1 MRSLFRPFIQ
11 DFRYAFR
18 LVGRKTMIAVF
29 AAMGLACA
37 VASGGRAQVIDEPVA
52 VAVKVVISATTTG
65 YIPPRTSAYLY
76 NQGSIEATI
85 GDTAPVTVTGKGKI
99 KTPVET
105 RFLEPG
111 RYYDLV
117 INSVETG
124 DKTVVLTPAP
134 GYSVHVDG
142 ETKTKFK
149 MSGKVSTK
157 SFRILPAA
165 PAQPAPAGQA
175 TSLASGRIHW
185 QVSLGSLRNG
195 ESAGSLLLVGSGT
208 SPWDPYCLPET
219 LALQEESEE
228 IKVHRNN
235 KTDDANRSARQIM
248 TNEAFVDIVAD
259 SATSYS
265 IKFYNPL
272 QATGSG
278 FPSKPMTVT
287 GEPFVSYK
295 VEKTG
300 DFALRITREI
310 RSPSS
315 PADNAPVLRTDI
327 TTLERQGSGL
337 GLTWI
342 ATGWTLAGAAPV
354 SCDIRRWASVNPAD
368 PTAGHTEIV
377 EISDSATP
385 SGVVATRAER
395 LHTGYTWG
403 HTPTRE
409 QLGDVNPAVSFT
421 DYHNNAGDRG
431 SYGFISATRD
441 NGGSWQAYDYFPADE
456 DEDKKLGAISRTY
469 TPFVNAPGSV
479 TRNTGQVTTYEY
491 AEDLFG
497 MLTRLKKAETR
508 INGILAGTTSI
519 AYKHTDN
526 TVIATR
532 SDIGGADGAVTTTVT
547 RYYKENHSN
556 PLLRRQMY
564 SLTQPSGARQ
574 SYVYQRG
581 TWDAS
586 TLVFTKKDSGAAS
599 RIAVI
604 AGASASVAGAKAVES
619 WQGTSMEKVWL
630 IPFKSTTETTIRDE
644 FARVARTE
652 SHVWDGSAWQLT
664 GWTRYTYNYVH
675 QLTRRESHNGEIYE
689 AGWSAGLLAWERDA
703 AGIET
708 RYDYDAGARCIR
720 KTTLN
725 PGGQNLVATF
735 TYDAAGNVL
744 REEISSPGTTEKL
757 VSTFVYDKAGRLVKD
772 TAPGRGERTFSYN
785 PAARATTTT
794 HPDGGQKTETLC
806 LDGRPAS
813 VTGSAVIPEYHA
825 YAVEA
830 DGRIRTQ
837 VNMATATSPRWARA
851 WTDWLGRAVRAE
863 RPGAPGQP
871 SLIEE
876 QTYDTRGLLVR
887 TTRTGLAPTL
897 YEYGPTGEPL
907 RSGLDINNNGVL
919 DLAGPDRISE
929 TDTSFVSSFSN
940 TFWEITTREY
950 VYPRSGSDARELAR
964 ISGRYLSGGTF
975 LSSTTEYQAPYNFF
989 YQTAVPDRANR
1000 KVIITHSQ
1008 TGTSA
1013 TQVETVTGNQATL
1026 KTLDGRELKTESDAL
1041 RRPVRSTDPR
1051 TGVTTTTYIAN
1062 TTLVSTI
1069 KDPSGNVTSMG
1080 YDSMGRKAWQCDALG
1095 KYTRYAW
1102 NQRGQLIR
1110 QWGDA
1115 IMPVEL
1121 AYNAYGERISLST
1134 WRNGSNWSSA
1144 TWNATG
1150 ATADQTTWTY
1160 DPATGLLL
1168 KKTDAANRSVEYTY
1182 NNRGQ
1187 IRERRWART
1196 LASGARLATTYEYD
1210 SQTGD
1215 LLATRYNDGTPAV
1228 TRTLNRLGLPDTI
1241 SDITGTRTFG
1251 WSTGCPWQLHTET
1264 LPDYY
1269 QNRVF
1274 TRRYGIGI
1282 AAGLPAGFQLGT
1294 MPYREEFLAQSV
1306 KSDSVGRVT
1315 SIEHTIRAARQTFAY
1330 TYLANS
1336 TLVQNI
1342 AATGTGFARTH
1353 TWDAKRNLLTGVT
1366 GKWSAANRSAFAYE
1380 HDALGRRTAV
1390 VQSGDAFAAYG
1401 NSVRQQFEYSDRGE
1415 LTAAHGY
1422 LGATATQ
1429 AAALPGRGFRYSYD
1443 AAGNRRAA
1451 GRNGSA
1457 GLMENFTVN
1466 ALNQITAREN
1476 HTVSVSGTAD
1486 ADAVAVDGET
1496 ADRAGRYWQQEVLLD
1511 NDEAPAARQVTA
1523 AAVRRGAGTGGADL
1537 VQVDR
1542 RFAFIGP
1549 ATETLT
1555 YDADGNLTGDGRWNY
1570 YWDGENRLVA
1580 METKPWAVVPGGPP
1594 AQRLEFMYD
1603 YMGRRVGK
1611 RVIEKPADGRPWLLT
1626 SDLKFVYDGWNLVAE
1641 TKADGTFVRSY
1652 AWGLDLAG
1660 SLTATGGVGALLQMS
1675 DHTSGIAQNYFAT
1688 YDGNGNIAALVRASD
1703 GFLAGVYEYSP
1714 FGELLRMQ
1722 GEAAGQNP
1730 FRFSTKYTDDETGL
1744 IYYGQ
1749 RYYDLH
1755 NGRFINRDPIEERG
1769 GYNLYGFCE
1778 NDAVNQWDIL
1788 GHGLWGKL
1796 KKPFKKVF
1804 KGMKKLVSVFI
1815 PAAPMVWKMAQ
1826 RYPQVATVVAG
1837 IATAWIG
1844 GWGATLAGA
1853 AYGTT
1858 ANAVIAGAAGGFG
1871 GGFVG
1876 TYASGGSF
1884 SQALKAGGI
1893 GAGMGAATGYIGAQV
1908 QKGINAWKN
1917 AEHEFYRIDADP
1929 NKPGLHLPEVK
1940 IPRSAITGDVKIFEN
1955 GILNDLNA
1963 AIKNGWE
1970 HYNYD
1975 SFILAH
1981 NPTDGFIAD
1990 IVETALGKLTGT
2002 SSLGRDLAGV
2012 LEQINPA
2019 GSSLYLHSQGAQI
2032 GMNALSHLASKGVSM
2047 AGLNVYGYG
2056 GATNLLT
2063 SRAIVKSV
2071 GANWA
2076 GWTINAFDAVPN
2088 IVGLNAVFAPHRFIT
2103 SLAAAPFL
2111 FSPTGHEVMS
2121 PHTWSTGIWD
2131 PFNHTY

>member
-1 MRSLFRPFIQ
+1 MRIFSALVVLFGAPVLLSLSLP
-11 DFRYAFR
+11 
-18 LVGRKTMIAVF
+18 
-29 AAMGLACA
+29 
-37 VASGGRAQVIDEPVA
+37 AQVTVFPDA
-52 VAVKVVISATTTG
+52 VGIKVSSPMYPLDVNG
-65 YIPPRTSAYLY
+65 YVSVGGSDLILGKRDGRS
-76 NQGSIEATI
+76 QGQKLSNRA
-85 GDTAPVTVTGKGKI
+85 
-99 KTPVET
+99 
-105 RFLEPG
+105 
-111 RYYDLV
+111 LV
-117 INSVETG
+117 LNSVSTG
-124 DKTVVLTPAP
+124 DKTVVLTPSP

-142 ETKTKFK
+142 EIKTKFK
-149 MSGKVSTK
+149 TSGAVSTK

-165 PAQPAPAGQA
+165 PAQSTPAGQA
-175 TSLASGRIHW
+175 TSLASGRIYW

-195 ESAGSLLLVGSGT
+195 ESAGSLLLVGSGA
-208 SPWDPYCLPET
+208 SVSSWQSCCLPET

-228 IKVHRNN
+228 VN
-235 KTDDANRSARQIM
+235 
-248 TNEAFVDIVAD
+248 
-259 SATSYS
+259 
-265 IKFYNPL
+265 
-272 QATGSG
+272 
-278 FPSKPMTVT
+278 
-287 GEPFVSYK
+287 
-295 VEKTG
+295 
-300 DFALRITREI
+300 
-310 RSPSS
+310 
-315 PADNAPVLRTDI
+315 
-327 TTLERQGSGL
+327 TTLSRQGTGL

-342 ATGWTLAGAAPV
+342 ATGWTLAGATPV
-354 SCDIRRWASVNPAD
+354 SYDIRRWAPVNPAD
-368 PTAGHTEIV
+368 LTAGHTEIV
-377 EISDSATP
+377 EISDSATA
-385 SGVVATRAER
+385 SGIIATRAER

-409 QLGDVNPAVSFT
+409 QLGDASPAVSFT

-431 SYGFISATRD
+431 SYGFVSAARN
-441 NGGSWQAYDYFPADE
+441 NGGSWQAIDYFPAGE
-456 DEDKKLGAISRTY
+456 DEDKKLGAISRSC
-469 TPFVNAPGSV
+469 TPFGNAPASV
-479 TRNTGQVTTYEY
+479 TRNASQGVVTTYEY

-508 INGILAGTTSI
+508 INGILAGSTSI

-532 SDIGGADGAVTTTVT
+532 SDTAGADGAVITTVT

-556 PLLRRQMY
+556 PFFRRQMY

-574 SYVYQRG
+574 SYIYQRG
-581 TWDAS
+581 IWNAS

-604 AGASASVAGAKAVES
+604 TGASAAVAGAKAVES
-619 WQGTSMEKVWL
+619 WQGTDIEKVWL
-630 IPFKSTTETTIRDE
+630 IPFKSTVEITIRDE

-652 SHVWDGSAWQLT
+652 SHVWDGSAWQLL
-664 GWTRYTYNYVH
+664 GWTSYTCNYVH
-675 QLTRRESHNGEIYE
+675 QLTRRETHNGEIYE

-708 RYDYDAGARCIR
+708 RYNYDAGARCIR

-725 PGGQNLVATF
+725 PGGHDLVATF

-744 REEISSPGTTEKL
+744 REEISSPGTAEKL

-772 TAPGRGERTFSYN
+772 TAPGRGERTIGYN
-785 PAARATTTT
+785 PVARTATTT

-806 LDGRPAS
+806 LDGRLAS
-813 VTGSAVIPEYHA
+813 LTGSAVVPEYHA
-825 YAVEA
+825 YTVEA
-830 DGRIRTQ
+830 DGRSRTQ
-837 VNMATATSPRWARA
+837 VNIATATSPRWVRT
-851 WTDWLGRAVRAE
+851 WDDWLGRAVRTE
-863 RPGAPGQP
+863 HPGAPGQATMV
-871 SLIEE
+871 EE
-876 QTYDTRGLLVR
+876 QIYNTRGLLVR
-887 TTRTGLAPTL
+887 TARTGLAPTL
-897 YEYGPTGEPL
+897 YEYGPTGEL
-907 RSGLDINNNGVL
+907 VRTALDLDNNGVIG
-919 DLAGPDRISE
+919 LAGPDRIKE
-929 TDTSFVSSFSN
+929 TDTSFASSFSN
-940 TFWEITTREY
+940 TFWEITTHEY
-950 VYPRSGSDARELAR
+950 VYPRSGSDAREITR
-964 ISGRYLSGGTF
+964 ISGRFLSGGTF
-975 LSSTTEYQAPYNFF
+975 LSSTTEYQAPCNFF

-1000 KVIITHSQ
+1000 KVVITHSQ

-1013 TQVETVTGNQATL
+1013 TQVETVTGNQTTL
-1026 KTLDGRELKTESDAL
+1026 KTFDGRELKTGSDAL
-1041 RRPVRSTDPR
+1041 RRPVSSTDPR
-1051 TGVTTTTYIAN
+1051 TGVTTTTTYIAN

-1069 KDPSGNVTSMG
+1069 KDPSGNVTSLG

-1121 AYNAYGERISLST
+1121 AYNAYGERTSLST
-1134 WRNGSNWSSA
+1134 WRNGSNWNSA
-1144 TWNATG
+1144 TWNASG

-1168 KKTDAANRSVEYTY
+1168 KKTDAANRSVEYAY

-1196 LASGARLATTYEYD
+1196 LASGACLATTYEYD

-1251 WSTGCPWQLHTET
+1251 WSTSCPWQLHTET
-1264 LPDYY
+1264 LPDFY
-1269 QNRVF
+1269 QKRVF
-1274 TRRYGIGI
+1274 TRRYGVSI

-1306 KSDSVGRVT
+1306 KSDSVGHVT
-1315 SIEHTIRAARQTFAY
+1315 SIEHTARSARQTFAY

-1336 TLVQNI
+1336 TLVQDI
-1342 AATGTGFARTH
+1342 AATGTAFARTH

-1366 GKWSAANRSAFAYE
+1366 GKWGAANRSAFAYE

-1401 NSVRQQFEYSDRGE
+1401 NSVRQQFEYSDRSE

-1422 LGATATQ
+1422 LGATATP

-1443 AAGNRRAA
+1443 VAGNRRAA

-1457 GLMENFTVN
+1457 GLMENFSVN
-1466 ALNQITAREN
+1466 ALNQITTREN

-1496 ADRAGRYWQQEVLLD
+1496 AGRTGRYWQQEVLLD
-1511 NDEAPAARQVTA
+1511 NEDAPAARQVAA

-1555 YDADGNLTGDGRWNY
+1555 HDADGNLTGDGRWNY

-1652 AWGLDLAG
+1652 AWALDLAG

-1675 DHTSGIAQNYFAT
+1675 DHTTGQSYFAT
-1688 YDGNGNIAALVRASD
+1688 YDGNGNIATLIRASD

-1714 FGELLRMQ
+1714 FGELLRLQ

-1730 FRFSTKYTDDETGL
+1730 FRFSTRYTDDETGL

-1749 RYYDLH
+1749 RYYDPH

-1769 GYNLYGFCE
+1769 GYNLYGFCD
-1778 NDAVNQWDIL
+1778 NDGINQVDIL
-1788 GHGLWGKL
+1788 GHSLWGKI
-1796 KKPFKKVF
+1796 KKMVKKAYKWSRKHWVASLIAPTVLPGATGLPFLAGGSIGSLDYAQRHPVVAAAVAVVASIVTY
-1804 KGMKKLVSVFI
+1804 GI
-1815 PAAPMVWKMAQ
+1815 AAPYAAGWAATAGLGGTTASVAAGAAAGGIAGFVGSGMSTALQGGNMGQVLSSGLRGFASGAVMGSVAGYYGKTWNVSRVAASGVAGGAGSEILGGKFSTGFYIAGAFAAVRWGWEGIKNSVDRSSLSSTYDRNINTGPDAPQTLQRDENGLVRTDGTRPTVLAEGLSEYDGNWFTRTGMAGEGTGQ
-1826 RYPQVATVVAG
+1826 HIYDQGQWIEQTLGKGTAQAMRVFVNAVSKLHDWQNSWSYDNLGRYVARGELYDTLFQVYSMAGMPVAG
-1837 IATAWIG
+1837 INT
-1844 GWGATLAGA
+1844 
-1853 AYGTT
+1853 
-1858 ANAVIAGAAGGFG
+1858 IA
-1871 GGFVG
+1871 
-1876 TYASGGSF
+1876 
-1884 SQALKAGGI
+1884 
-1893 GAGMGAATGYIGAQV
+1893 
-1908 QKGINAWKN
+1908 
-1917 AEHEFYRIDADP
+1917 
-1929 NKPGLHLPEVK
+1929 
-1940 IPRSAITGDVKIFEN
+1940 
-1955 GILNDLNA
+1955 IL
-1963 AIKNGWE
+1963 
-1970 HYNYD
+1970 
-1975 SFILAH
+1975 
-1981 NPTDGFIAD
+1981 
-1990 IVETALGKLTGT
+1990 
-2002 SSLGRDLAGV
+2002 
-2012 LEQINPA
+2012 
-2019 GSSLYLHSQGAQI
+2019 
-2032 GMNALSHLASKGVSM
+2032 
-2047 AGLNVYGYG
+2047 G
-2056 GATNLLT
+2056 GANP
-2063 SRAIVKSV
+2063 I
-2071 GANWA
+2071 
-2076 GWTINAFDAVPN
+2076 IQQQY
-2088 IVGLNAVFAPHRFIT
+2088 
-2103 SLAAAPFL
+2103 LARNNE
-2111 FSPTGHEVMS
+2111 H
-2121 PHTWSTGIWD
+2121 
-2131 PFNHTY
+2131 

>member
-1 MRSLFRPFIQ
+1 MRSLFRFFLPG
-11 DFRYAFR
+11 FRYALR
-18 LVGRKTMIAVF
+18 LVSRQTMIAGLI
-29 AAMGLACA
+29 AAGLACA
-37 VASGGRAQVIDEPVA
+37 AASGARAQVIDEPVE
-52 VAVKVVISATTTG
+52 VVVKIKVSATSSSG
-65 YIPPRTSAYLY
+65 KK
-76 NQGSIEATI
+76 GSIEVTF
-85 GDTAPVTVTGKGKI
+85 GGKPVAFVEGKGSI
-99 KTPVET
+99 GTQVET
-105 RFLEPG
+105 ARLEVG
-111 RYYDLV
+111 RYYDLE
-117 INSVETG
+117 INSVATG
-124 DKTVVLTPAP
+124 DKTVLLTPSP

-149 MSGKVSTK
+149 MSGAVSTK

-175 TSLASGRIHW
+175 TPLASGRIHW

-208 SPWDPYCLPET
+208 SSWNPYGIPET

-228 IKVHRNN
+228 VKVHRNN
-235 KTDDANRSARQIM
+235 KKTDPNQSVRQILA
-248 TNEAFVDIVAD
+248 NEAFVDIVAPTD
-259 SATSYS
+259 TVYH
-265 IKFYNPL
+265 IRFYNPL

-354 SCDIRRWASVNPAD
+354 SCDIRRWAPVNPAD

-377 EISDSATP
+377 EISDSATA
-385 SGVVATRAER
+385 SGVIATRAER

-431 SYGFISATRD
+431 SYGFVSAARD

-479 TRNTGQVTTYEY
+479 TRNTGQGVVTTYEY

-689 AGWSAGLLAWERDA
+689 ADWSAGLLAWERDA
-703 AGIET
+703 VGIET

-989 YQTAVPDRANR
+989 YQTAVPDRVNR
-1000 KVIITHSQ
+1000 KVVITHTQ

-1013 TQVETVTGNQATL
+1013 TQVETVTSNQTTL

-1069 KDPSGNVTSMG
+1069 KDPSGSVTSTG

-1168 KKTDAANRSVEYTY
+1168 KKTDAANRSVEYAY

-1196 LASGARLATTYEYD
+1196 LASGARLTTTYEYD

-1251 WSTGCPWQLHTET
+1251 WSTSCPWQLHTET
-1264 LPDYY
+1264 LPDFY
-1269 QNRVF
+1269 QKRVF
-1274 TRRYGIGI
+1274 TRRYGVSA

-1294 MPYREEFLAQSV
+1294 QPYREEFLAQSV
-1306 KSDSVGRVT
+1306 KSDSAGRVT
-1315 SIEHTIRAARQTFAY
+1315 SIEHTIHAARQTFAY
-1330 TYLANS
+1330 TCLANS

-1366 GKWSAANRSAFAYE
+1366 GKWGSANRSAFAYE

-1401 NSVRQQFEYSDRGE
+1401 NSVRQQFDYSDRGE

-1422 LGATATQ
+1422 LGATATP
-1429 AAALPGRGFRYSYD
+1429 AAALPGRDFRYSYD

-1457 GLMENFTVN
+1457 GLMENFSVN

-1652 AWGLDLAG
+1652 AWGLDLGG
-1660 SLTATGGVGALLQMS
+1660 SLTATGGVGALLQIT

-1688 YDGNGNIAALVRASD
+1688 YDGNGNVATLIRASD

-1722 GEAAGQNP
+1722 GEIAEQNP

-1749 RYYDLH
+1749 RYYDPH

-1769 GYNLYGFCE
+1769 GYNLYGFC
-1778 NDAVNQWDIL
+1778 DSDPVNQWDVL
-1788 GHGLWGKL
+1788 GQGIGSWL
-1796 KKPFKKVF
+1796 KKKFKKLRRLI
-1804 KGMKKLVSVFI
+1804 KKY
-1815 PAAPMVWKMAQ
+1815 WK
-1826 RYPQVATVVAG
+1826 PVVAIVASVVTYG
-1837 IATAWIG
+1837 AASAWATAALTSTAATATTAATYSIG
-1844 GWGATLAGA
+1844 GMA
-1853 AYGTT
+1853 
-1858 ANAVIAGAAGGFG
+1858 ISAGAAGVASAAT
-1871 GGFVG
+1871 GGFVAG
-1876 TYASGGSF
+1876 AVGSGIMGASPGDM
-1884 SQALKAGGI
+1884 LKS
-1893 GAGMGAATGYIGAQV
+1893 GMIGAATMGFGKYLSGLGSIDPQLARFSTGALRGVVETGNLEGALKGGFVNLVPTDLGVGKSYLDNRFINYMTNTVRDAAQGYAINGKVGAERSVFGSWANSLVGHAYGLVSSGFEMPQFND
-1908 QKGINAWKN
+1908 GMY
-1917 AEHEFYRIDADP
+1917 FYSIKSGVGNWLYNNVA
-1929 NKPGLHLPEVK
+1929 
-1940 IPRSAITGDVKIFEN
+1940 SAITLGNVITAQQSVIDAGF
-1955 GILNDLNA
+1955 GPYA
-1963 AIKNGWE
+1963 AIKDGYTRPETGLNYQDDNWTYAHE
-1970 HYNYD
+1970 MDHYQTQN
-1975 SFILAH
+1975 ILGAYYL
-1981 NPTDGFIAD
+1981 PLQMLSQWTGPF
-1990 IVETALGKLTGT
+1990 ETLLTRQAPQYT
-2002 SSLGRDLAGV
+2002 PY
-2012 LEQINPA
+2012 LEQWPFKQ
-2019 GSSLYLHSQGAQI
+2019 LP
-2032 GMNALSHLASKGVSM
+2032 
-2047 AGLNVYGYG
+2047 YGY
-2056 GATNLLT
+2056 
-2063 SRAIVKSV
+2063 R
-2071 GANWA
+2071 
-2076 GWTINAFDAVPN
+2076 
-2088 IVGLNAVFAPHRFIT
+2088 
-2103 SLAAAPFL
+2103 
-2111 FSPTGHEVMS
+2111 
-2121 PHTWSTGIWD
+2121 
-2131 PFNHTY
+2131 